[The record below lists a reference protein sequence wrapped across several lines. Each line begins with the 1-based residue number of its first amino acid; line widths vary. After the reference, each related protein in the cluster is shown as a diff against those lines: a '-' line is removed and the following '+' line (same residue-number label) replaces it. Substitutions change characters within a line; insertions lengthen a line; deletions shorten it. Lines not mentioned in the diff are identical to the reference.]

1 MLTLNENP
9 AEKLASDLWES
20 WRHDGINPRNKT
32 YLEIKRLADHFL
44 KICRE
49 QEIDYKQHDFSVL
62 IDSNL
67 NYYENQAE
75 IENALSASTEAFETA
90 EAFQELNDKLKEDY
104 GITVTKSLKP
114 VTELEQKNKEL
125 TETNKR
131 LEAMLRQAEEE
142 AAKTKTVIQLIQKP
156 AYPTLE
162 VILYTPAELKE
173 IMEYLQTQKHPR
185 HPKPIK
191 PLKKLYKAIAKILR
205 GSWNFLSLV
214 KWAIYH

>member
-20 WRHDGINPRNKT
+20 WRHDGINPRGKT

-44 KICRE
+44 KLCRE
-49 QEIDYKQHDFSVL
+49 QEIDYKQHDFLTL

-90 EAFQELNDKLKEDY
+90 EAFQELNDKLQEDY

-125 TETNKR
+125 AETNKR
-131 LEAMLRQAEEE
+131 LEAMLRRAEEQ
-142 AAKTKTVIQLIQKP
+142 AVKPKIIIQPTQKP

-162 VILYTPAELKE
+162 VIQYTQAELKE
-173 IMEYLQTQKHPR
+173 IIEYMQTQKKPR

-191 PLKKLYKAIAKILR
+191 PLKKFCK
-205 GSWNFLSLV
+205 GTWNVLSLV
-214 KWAIYH
+214 AWVIHH

>member
-9 AEKLASDLWES
+9 AEKLAQQLWDS
-20 WRHDGINPRNKT
+20 WSHDGINPRGKT

-44 KICRE
+44 KLCRE
-49 QEIDYKQHDFSVL
+49 QEVDYKQHDFSVM

-75 IENALSASTEAFETA
+75 IENLLSATTEANETA
-90 EAFQELNDKLKEDY
+90 EAFGELNDKLQEDY

-125 TETNKR
+125 AATNKR
-131 LEAMLRQAEEE
+131 LESMLREAEE
-142 AAKTKTVIQLIQKP
+142 ASFKAKAIIQPLMQPVKP
-156 AYPTLE
+156 AYPNPE
-162 VILYTPAELKE
+162 VIQYTSAELKE
-173 IMEYLQTQKHPR
+173 IIEYMQTTKKPR

-191 PLKKLYKAIAKILR
+191 PLKKLCR
-205 GSWNFLSLV
+205 GTWNVLSLV
-214 KWAIYH
+214 GWMIHH